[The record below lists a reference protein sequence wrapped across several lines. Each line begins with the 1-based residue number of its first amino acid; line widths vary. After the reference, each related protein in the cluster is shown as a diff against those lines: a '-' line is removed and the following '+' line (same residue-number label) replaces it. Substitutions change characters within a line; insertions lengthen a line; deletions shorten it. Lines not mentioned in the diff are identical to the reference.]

1 MTAATTS
8 PEKLQ
13 QQKKKGGGG
22 GGEQR
27 LAVAPAE
34 YIPKVSSYIFSR
46 CWREGEEE
54 GAVKSVKREFITL

>member
-8 PEKLQ
+8 PEKLR
-13 QQKKKGGGG
+13 QQKKKG

-34 YIPKVSSYIFSR
+34 YIPKVSSYILSR